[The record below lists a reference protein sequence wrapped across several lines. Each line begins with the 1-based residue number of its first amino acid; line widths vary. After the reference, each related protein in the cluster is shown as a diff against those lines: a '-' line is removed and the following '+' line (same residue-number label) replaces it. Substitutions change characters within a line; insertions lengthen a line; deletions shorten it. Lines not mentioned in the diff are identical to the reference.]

1 MNPDDAALAIAD
13 PSFAAP
19 SVLGLVFDAPLA
31 VQLVTAVLLI
41 AFVWSLVVIVQ
52 KLFQFAKARKEADKF
67 EQVFWSGQALDELYQ
82 ALSQR
87 RNEGMASIFVTAMR
101 EWKRST
107 ESENGAPAPRPM
119 TGVQGRIEKVMTV
132 AVSRDV
138 ERLGRR
144 LGLLSAIASS
154 APLFGLFGL
163 AWGLM
168 SAVQAAAGSDLAS
181 LATMAPGIA
190 QSLLPAALGFLVAI
204 PAKVFCSKF
213 AVEAE
218 RYTTRLDGF
227 ADEFSAILSRQIDWA
242 A

>member
-1 MNPDDAALAIAD
+1 
-13 PSFAAP
+13 
-19 SVLGLVFDAPLA
+19 
-31 VQLVTAVLLI
+31 
-41 AFVWSLVVIVQ
+41 
-52 KLFQFAKARKEADKF
+52 
-67 EQVFWSGQALDELYQ
+67 
-82 ALSQR
+82 
-87 RNEGMASIFVTAMR
+87 
-101 EWKRST
+101 
-107 ESENGAPAPRPM
+107 M

-181 LATMAPGIA
+181 FATMAPGIA

-204 PAKVFCSKF
+204 PAKVFSSKF

>member
-1 MNPDDAALAIAD
+1 MNPDHAALAIAEA
-13 PSFAAP
+13 PFAAP
-19 SVLGLVFDAPLA
+19 SVLGLVIDAPLG
-31 VQLVTAVLLI
+31 VQLVIAVLLV
-41 AFVWSLVVIVQ
+41 ACFWSLVVIVQ
-52 KLFQFAKARKEADKF
+52 TLFQFAKTRKEADKF

-87 RNEGMASIFVTAMR
+87 RNKGTASLFVAAMR

-107 ESENGAPAPRPM
+107 ESENGAPAGRSM
-119 TGVQGRIEKVMTV
+119 TGAQGRIEKVMTV
-132 AVSRDV
+132 AASRDV
-138 ERLGRR
+138 EQLGRR

-154 APLFGLFGL
+154 APLLGLFGL

-168 SAVQAAAGSDLAS
+168 SAFQAAAGSDLTS

-190 QSLLPAALGFLVAI
+190 QSLLPAGLGFLVAI
-204 PAKVFCSKF
+204 PAKVFSSKF